1 MGQRFTMRVP
11 TDVDLIEEAVD
22 LVARHCVASGL
33 SPRRARF
40 NLRVALCEAL
50 ANAIIY
56 GNALDPGQFQLI
68 DTNNTATA
76 VDEASCGD
84 GGSCCSSPSAVGLPQ
99 PSEAATASAGT
110 GFDPA
115 ALVDPTEPSQ
125 LDESGGR
132 GLFLIR
138 KLVDQVSFNDRGNA
152 ICMVLRRA

>member
-1 MGQRFTMRVP
+1 MRTTATSPERMGQRFTMRVP

-56 GNALDPGQFQLI
+56 GNALDP
-68 DTNNTATA
+68 AKSVA
-76 VDEASCGD
+76 VEVLVTDAELTVNVTDE
-84 GGSCCSSPSAVGLPQ
+84 GS
-99 PSEAATASAGT
+99 
-110 GFDPA
+110 GFDPS